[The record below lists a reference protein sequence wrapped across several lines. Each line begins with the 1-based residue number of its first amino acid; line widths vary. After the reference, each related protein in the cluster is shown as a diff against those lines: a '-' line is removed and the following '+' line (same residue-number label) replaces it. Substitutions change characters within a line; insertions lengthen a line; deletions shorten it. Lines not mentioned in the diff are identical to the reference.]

1 MQLHQLI
8 SKTKSKKEKRVG
20 RGGKRG
26 TFSGKGTKGQKSR
39 AGHKMLPD
47 IRAMIIRIPKLKGI
61 KNKSLIQKPVTI
73 HLSDIEKKIKEDVI
87 TKEVLIKH
95 RFLRK
100 NNPGVKILANG
111 ELSKSITIR
120 GINVSK
126 KVKELIEANGGSVV
140 N

>member
-39 AGHKMLPD
+39 SGHKMLPD

-61 KNKSLIQKPVTI
+61 KNKSLVQKPIPVN
-73 HLSDIEKKIKEDVI
+73 LSDIEKKIKEDVI
-87 TKEVLIKH
+87 TKEVLIKY

-111 ELSKSITIR
+111 GLSKPITIK
-120 GINVSK
+120 GISVSK
-126 KVKELIEANGGSVV
+126 KVKELIEAKGGKVE
-140 N
+140 